1 MMKLK
6 THAFVAKQFAKK
18 HYADAVD
25 SIKTLKTKI
34 KTKIPKLKSNFK
46 SSSEKVKT
54 FASKNKTSLKVAAG
68 SSVAGGTV
76 GAYAGNKS
84 GRKKELTK
92 ARNYVQMTGLGVAAS
107 ELGIK
112 GPAHKTTS
120 AQRVKITNKYYSNVK
135 KRAKQRKDFYLG

>member
-18 HYADAVD
+18 HYAGAVD

-54 FASKNKTSLKVAAG
+54 FASKSIIQV
-68 SSVAGGTV
+68 
-76 GAYAGNKS
+76 
-84 GRKKELTK
+84 R
-92 ARNYVQMTGLGVAAS
+92 
-107 ELGIK
+107 
-112 GPAHKTTS
+112 
-120 AQRVKITNKYYSNVK
+120 
-135 KRAKQRKDFYLG
+135 

>member
-18 HYADAVD
+18 HYAGAVD
-25 SIKTLKTKI
+25 SIKTL

-92 ARNYVQMTGLGVAAS
+92 AKNYVQMTGLGVAAS

>member
-54 FASKNKTSLKVAAG
+54 FASKNKTSLNVAAG
-68 SSVAGGTV
+68 GAVAGGTV

>member
-18 HYADAVD
+18 HYASAME
-25 SIKTLKTKI
+25 SMKTLKSKI
-34 KTKIPKLKSNFK
+34 KTKIPKLKSDFK
-46 SSSEKVKT
+46 NTSGKIKT
-54 FASKNKTSLKVAAG
+54 FAKNNKTALKVAAG
-68 SSVAGGTV
+68 SSVAGGAI

-112 GPAHKTTS
+112 GPAHKTTP
-120 AQRVKITNKYYSNVK
+120 AQRVKITKKYYSNVK
-135 KRAKQRKDFYLG
+135 KRAQQRKDFYLG